1 MDIRNAG
8 RKSDGY
14 HFNAGYAESHPGYVT
29 ARGLA
34 LAMPFGNGS
43 GRIVMHGVP

>member
-1 MDIRNAG
+1 MDVYNAG
-8 RKSDGY
+8 GKKDRY

-29 ARGLA
+29 PRGLA

-43 GRIVMHGVP
+43 GRIVMHGGP